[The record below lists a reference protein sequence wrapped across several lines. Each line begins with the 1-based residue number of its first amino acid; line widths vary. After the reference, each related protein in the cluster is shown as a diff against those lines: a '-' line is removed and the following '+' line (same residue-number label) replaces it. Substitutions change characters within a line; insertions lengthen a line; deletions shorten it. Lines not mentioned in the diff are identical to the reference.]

1 MADNDYFKVVYRI
14 LDTLYAYMQ
23 EGLPVNP
30 DAISAEALNIPEG
43 YQREVV
49 ANLLEDGLVRGGE
62 ARRYLRQDMPQVNAD
77 SLRITTKGVEFLKE
91 NSNMRKV
98 YNFLHGV
105 KEIVPGI

>member
-43 YQREVV
+43 YRREVV

-62 ARRYLRQDMPQVNAD
+62 AKRYLRQDMPLVNAD